1 MNLPSRPV
9 DAVPMRA
16 GRRAVPSERSHPVS
30 VPPRR
35 LVHETRAARA
45 LSLPSTL
52 PAVAELLDV
61 VRSELLANS
70 RRASDAE
77 LSLDADGLLVVSYP
91 IDSTGGRR

>member
-1 MNLPSRPV
+1 M
-9 DAVPMRA
+9 
-16 GRRAVPSERSHPVS
+16 
-30 VPPRR
+30 
-35 LVHETRAARA
+35 
-45 LSLPSTL
+45 
-52 PAVAELLDV
+52 AELLDV